1 MPMPSLQL
9 FDQLLKFPLFQG
21 MSRDDLEQIAG
32 HTRLDFVKHGQGKVI
47 LREGDPSTH
56 LWFLLSGTLEVTT
69 VSDDHS
75 YSMTEQLQAPCLL
88 QPETIFGYQQ
98 RYTATFS
105 TLTSASFMLIDK
117 DEVMRLSSQLL
128 VFRIN
133 LLNIFATQT
142 QKQIRLHWRRYPATL
157 EERIV
162 RFIVFHCVYP
172 AGAKTLRILMT
183 QLALEVGDSRLDVSR
198 ALNRMAAQHLLT
210 LHRGRIEIP
219 QLERL
224 LMCFSYYT

>member
-1 MPMPSLQL
+1 MPIPSLQL

-21 MSRDDLEQIAG
+21 MSRSDLEQIAG
-32 HTRLDFVKHGQGKVI
+32 RTRLDFVKHSSGKVI
-47 LREGDPSTH
+47 LREGESSTR
-56 LWFLLSGTLEVTT
+56 LCLLLSGTLEVTT

-75 YSMTEQLQAPCLL
+75 YSMTEHLQAPFLL

-105 TLTSASFMLIDK
+105 TLTPASFMLIDK
-117 DEVMRLSSQLL
+117 EEVMRLSSQLL

-142 QKQIRLHWRRYPATL
+142 QKQNRIPWRRYPATL

-162 RFIVFHCVYP
+162 RFIAARCIYP
-172 AGAKTLRILMT
+172 AGPKTLRILMT
-183 QLALEVGDSRLDVSR
+183 QLALEIGDSRLDVSR
-198 ALNRMAAQHLLT
+198 ALNRLAERHLLT

-219 QLERL
+219 QLEHL
-224 LMCFSYYT
+224 LTFFEKR